1 MKAYLILEDGH
12 VFEGTG
18 IGSGR
23 EAVSEI
29 VFNTAMTVYLEVLTD
44 PSYAGQAVV
53 MTYPLIGNYGVCFRD
68 MESAVPWPD
77 GFLVRELS
85 RLASNFRCEGSIWDF
100 LEKHDIPGIAGIDTR
115 ALTKLLREKGTMN
128 GMITRREPQD
138 RMDEILA
145 SLHAYAV
152 GDVVGRVTCR
162 GKKVLEGS
170 GYRVALM
177 DYGAKDNIAASL
189 VKRGCQVTVYPAH
202 TSADEVLAGR
212 PDGIMLSNGPGDPK
226 SCTGIIRE
234 VKKLADSGVPVFA
247 ICLGHQL
254 MALAEGAD
262 TYRLKYGHRG
272 GNHPVKDL
280 ETGKVYLTSQNHGYA
295 VNTDTL
301 DKSIA
306 VPAFANVND
315 GTNEGLRYTGKQI
328 YTVQFHPEACP
339 GPQDS
344 SFLFDRFMQM
354 MGGDR

>member
-1 MKAYLILEDGH
+1 
-12 VFEGTG
+12 
-18 IGSGR
+18 
-23 EAVSEI
+23 
-29 VFNTAMTVYLEVLTD
+29 
-44 PSYAGQAVV
+44 
-53 MTYPLIGNYGVCFRD
+53 
-68 MESAVPWPD
+68 
-77 GFLVRELS
+77 
-85 RLASNFRCEGSIWDF
+85 
-100 LEKHDIPGIAGIDTR
+100 
-115 ALTKLLREKGTMN
+115 
-128 GMITRREPQD
+128 
-138 RMDEILA
+138 
-145 SLHAYAV
+145 
-152 GDVVGRVTCR
+152 
-162 GKKVLEGS
+162 
-170 GYRVALM
+170 
-177 DYGAKDNIAASL
+177 
-189 VKRGCQVTVYPAH
+189 
-202 TSADEVLAGR
+202 
-212 PDGIMLSNGPGDPK
+212 
-226 SCTGIIRE
+226 
-234 VKKLADSGVPVFA
+234 
-247 ICLGHQL
+247 